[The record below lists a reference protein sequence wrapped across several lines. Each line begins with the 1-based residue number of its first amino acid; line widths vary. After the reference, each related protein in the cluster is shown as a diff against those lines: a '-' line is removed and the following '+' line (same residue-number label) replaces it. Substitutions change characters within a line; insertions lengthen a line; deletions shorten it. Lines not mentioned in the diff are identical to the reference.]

1 MRKESD
7 GNGEVERDK
16 KRKNFHVLFTPI
28 ESIILFILI
37 DLYMMYV
44 NVKSEN

>member
-16 KRKNFHVLFTPI
+16 KRKDFHGLILLHVLFTPI
-28 ESIILFILI
+28 ESIILFHT
-37 DLYMMYV
+37 Y
-44 NVKSEN
+44 